1 MIKKITIGIVII
13 LVAIQFFP
21 TDKNLSD
28 DNTYH
33 ISKSYDLP
41 DNVNMILK
49 NACNDCHTNS
59 TNYPWYSNIQPIGFW
74 LNGHITDGKRHLNFS
89 EFTNRPLAY
98 QNHKLEETIEM
109 VEEKEMPLPSYTYLG
124 LHSEANMTEE
134 ERQVLIDWAKEQMAM
149 LKATYPA
156 DSLVMKRRGPPP
168 SQQ

>member
-168 SQQ
+168 PQQ